1 MSSGPSSSIEDY
13 ETMQY
18 ISSEYSTIPLPSMT
32 IMTEILTITKTK
44 ENDCSECKLLQ
55 YVQYSNQFREGDFC

>member
-1 MSSGPSSSIEDY
+1 MSSGASSSIEDY

-32 IMTEILTITKTK
+32 TMPERLTITKTK
-44 ENDCSECKLLQ
+44 ENGCSECKLLHKK
-55 YVQYSNQFREGDFC
+55 